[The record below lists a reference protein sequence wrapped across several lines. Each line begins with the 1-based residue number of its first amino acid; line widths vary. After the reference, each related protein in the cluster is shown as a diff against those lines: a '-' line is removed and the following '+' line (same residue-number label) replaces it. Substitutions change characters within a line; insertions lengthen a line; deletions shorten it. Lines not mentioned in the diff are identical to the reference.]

1 MQLCM
6 EKLKMELYFGLKLE
20 THLSFVNN
28 FSDIN
33 LFLSL
38 LNCVYMHQREGK
50 EMGGEEEGGTGKE
63 KKNTGKGL
71 KTGEGER
78 EIYEHGM

>member
-1 MQLCM
+1 
-6 EKLKMELYFGLKLE
+6 
-20 THLSFVNN
+20 
-28 FSDIN
+28 
-33 LFLSL
+33 
-38 LNCVYMHQREGK
+38 MHQREGK